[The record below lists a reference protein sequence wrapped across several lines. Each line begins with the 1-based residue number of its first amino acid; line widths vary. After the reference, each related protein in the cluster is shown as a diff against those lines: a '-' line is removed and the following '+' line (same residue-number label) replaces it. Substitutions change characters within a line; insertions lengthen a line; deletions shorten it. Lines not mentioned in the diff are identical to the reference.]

1 MKKYI
6 SILLVFT
13 AVLLSSCKVGVM
25 SESYGL
31 EDKGFIQVV
40 SDTKKDFV
48 VLVIDDTKRFE
59 VKVDKTK
66 KMNVRGK
73 KYTISTGKHNIKIY
87 SQAGNLL
94 YNKMVFISTQ
104 QSHVIKL

>member
-31 EDKGFIQVV
+31 EDNGFIQVV
-40 SDTKKDFV
+40 SDTKKEFV

-59 VKVDKTK
+59 VKVDKLR
-66 KMNVRGK
+66 KMKVRGK
-73 KYTISTGKHNIKIY
+73 KYTISTGKHNIKVY
-87 SQAGNLL
+87 NQAGKLL